1 MAIQGIDIDSGLEES
16 LHDVSVSRGSG
27 YVEHGFSAERFE
39 DVSDSQ
45 FSRGTANSTPAPE
58 GQLGLAV
65 YVDNLAEKAGNAR
78 RSLEDGQVRYVRGV
92 FRVN

>member
-1 MAIQGIDIDSGLEES
+1 MPWASIPAHNFLITGDELQAMLGGFGFAIDI
-16 LHDVSVSRGSG
+16 
-27 YVEHGFSAERFE
+27 FE

-65 YVDNLAEKAGNAR
+65 YVDNLAEKAGNAKR
-78 RSLEDGQVRYVRGV
+78 CLEEGQVRYVRGV
-92 FRVN
+92 FRVI